1 MDYAPDLAFL
11 ESLLLAVGPS
21 GFEGEAAEVFLERA
35 KAFAQVERD
44 RHGNAYARLNPGGRP
59 KVLLL
64 GHMDEIGVI
73 VSHVEEGG
81 FLRLKP
87 LGGWDPQVLVG
98 QRLRFLGKRGHVLGV
113 VGRKAV
119 HVLKERERKEAVALE
134 DLFAD
139 IGAKDREEALA
150 HLEVGAV
157 GVLDQAP
164 QWLLG
169 ERLVSKALDNRL
181 GAFVVLEAL
190 RLLQGRTQ
198 AEVVAVATVQEEIGA
213 FGARTA
219 AFREAPDLA
228 LVVDVHHDS
237 TTPGMDKARV
247 GEAALGKGVVL
258 DTGPFVDREV
268 FLGLRQAAEAEG
280 IPYVLHAHGR
290 FSGTDADEV
299 AKVREG
305 IPTGIL
311 SIPLRYMHSP
321 VEMVDFQDVERA
333 VRLLAAYVARL

>member
-11 ESLLLAVGPS
+11 ENLLLAVGPS
-21 GFEGEAAEVFLERA
+21 GFEEEAAEVFLEKA
-35 KAFAQVERD
+35 KTFAQAERD

-228 LVVDVHHDS
+228 LVVDVHHDG

-268 FLGLRQAAEAEG
+268 FLGLRRAAEAEG

-321 VEMVDFQDVERA
+321 VEMVDFKDVERA

>member
-44 RHGNAYARLNPGGRP
+44 RHGNAYAHLNPGGRP

>member
-228 LVVDVHHDS
+228 LVVDVHHDG

>member
-1 MDYAPDLAFL
+1 MDYAPNLPFL
-11 ESLLLAVGPS
+11 ERLLMAAGPS
-21 GFEGEAAEVFLERA
+21 GFEGEATRVFLEEA
-35 KAFAQVERD
+35 KTFALTEED

-64 GHMDEIGVI
+64 GHADEIGVI

-98 QRLRFLGKRGHVLGV
+98 QRLRFLGKGGPVYGV

-119 HVLKERERKEAVALE
+119 HVLKEEERKRAVALE

-139 IGAKDREEALA
+139 IGARDREEALA
-150 HLEVGAV
+150 HLEVGSV
-157 GVLDQAP
+157 GVLDQP
-164 QWLLG
+164 PRWLLG
-169 ERLVSKALDNRL
+169 RRLASKALDNRL

-190 RLLQGRTQ
+190 RLLQGRTG

-213 FGARTA
+213 YGARTA

-228 LVVDVHHDS
+228 LVVDVHHDG
-237 TTPGMDKARV
+237 TTPGMEKARV
-247 GEAALGKGVVL
+247 GEAALGQGVVL
-258 DTGPFVDREV
+258 DVGPFADREV
-268 FLGLRQAAEAEG
+268 LKGLRAVAEEAG
-280 IPYVLHAHGR
+280 IPYVLHAHGPS
-290 FSGTDADEV
+290 SGTDADEV

-311 SIPLRYMHSP
+311 SLPLRYMHSP
-321 VEMVDFQDVERA
+321 VEVVDLADVERA
-333 VRLLAAYVARL
+333 VRLLALYVARL

>member
-181 GAFVVLEAL
+181 GAFVVLETL

>member
-1 MDYAPDLAFL
+1 MDYAPDLEFL
-11 ESLLLAVGPS
+11 EKLLLAAGPS
-21 GFEGEAAEVFLERA
+21 GFEEEATGVFLE
-35 KAFAQVERD
+35 KAAGFAQAERD

-64 GHMDEIGVI
+64 GHADEIGVI
-73 VSHVEEGG
+73 VSHVEEKG

-119 HVLKERERKEAVALE
+119 HVLKEEERKKAVELE

-139 IGAKDREEALA
+139 IGAGSREEALA

-157 GVLDQAP
+157 GVLDQPP

-190 RLLQGRTQ
+190 RLVAGKTE

-237 TTPGMDKARV
+237 AAPGMDKARV
-247 GEAALGKGVVL
+247 GEAELGRGVVL
-258 DTGPFVDREV
+258 DVGPFVDREV
-268 FLGLRQAAEAEG
+268 LKGLRQAAEAEG
-280 IPYVLHAHGR
+280 IPYDLNAHGR
-290 FSGTDADEV
+290 WSGTDADEV

-305 IPTGIL
+305 IPTGIV

-321 VEMVDFQDVERA
+321 VEMVDFRDVERA
-333 VRLLAAYVARL
+333 VRLLAAYILRL

>member
-21 GFEGEAAEVFLERA
+21 GFEGEAAAVFLERA

-44 RHGNAYARLNPGGRP
+44 RHGNAYAHLNPGGRP

-228 LVVDVHHDS
+228 LVVDVHHDG

>member
-11 ESLLLAVGPS
+11 ERLLLAVGPS
-21 GFEGEAAEVFLERA
+21 GFEGEAAEVFLEKA
-35 KAFAQVERD
+35 KTFAQAERD

-139 IGAKDREEALA
+139 IGAQDREEALA

-157 GVLDQAP
+157 GVLDQPP

-258 DTGPFVDREV
+258 DTGPFVDQEV
-268 FLGLRQAAEAEG
+268 FRGLRRAAEAEG

-321 VEMVDFQDVERA
+321 VEMVDFKDVERA